1 MENSASTNGD
11 LDAVAK
17 QLDILAQKMKK
28 KNGEVLELQ
37 KENEKMG
44 KQLEETQKQ
53 LANQMEK
60 TFYEKNQRTSREEVS
75 QLKIRVTN

>member
-28 KNGEVLELQ
+28 KNGEVLEL
-37 KENEKMG
+37 
-44 KQLEETQKQ
+44 
-53 LANQMEK
+53 
-60 TFYEKNQRTSREEVS
+60 
-75 QLKIRVTN
+75 